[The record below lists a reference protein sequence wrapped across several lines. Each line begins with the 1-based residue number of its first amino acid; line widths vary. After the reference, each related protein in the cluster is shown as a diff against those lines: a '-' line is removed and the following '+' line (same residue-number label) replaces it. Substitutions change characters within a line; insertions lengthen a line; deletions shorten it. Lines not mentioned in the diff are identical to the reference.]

1 MRSSFSVGGCY
12 TRHGGQSDQQTACPV
27 HRDTRCDVPK
37 PRVDS
42 AVIRKKIPKK
52 NKRMTVRNGRGERVL
67 ALIHQ
72 PECSNKVQGEARR
85 ATHSMR
91 RAPKKKSDKT
101 VKCRNTT
108 AKMADEARDR
118 PKYSECDPTSLTPAF
133 STSPSS
139 SGGWHN
145 KRGRM

>member
-52 NKRMTVRNGRGERVL
+52 KETNGSEKWKGRTRARPYPSARV
-67 ALIHQ
+67 Q
-72 PECSNKVQGEARR
+72 QQSAR
-85 ATHSMR
+85 
-91 RAPKKKSDKT
+91 
-101 VKCRNTT
+101 
-108 AKMADEARDR
+108 
-118 PKYSECDPTSLTPAF
+118 
-133 STSPSS
+133 
-139 SGGWHN
+139 
-145 KRGRM
+145 